1 MRRFLG
7 LMMFICLLFS
17 GNCFAMQFSQ
27 PVQIGAFGQ
36 FPNQGFTFYYGTIIN
51 SGVYFDENDEEKG
64 YKKGIAR
71 MGDGKDALY
80 FHYDLDKDIF
90 KFGDK
95 DIKNTLDRKYFVYNV
110 YKINTDAEIVI
121 YPINPPLMYTFIAKM
136 PNGKFIKYIDT
147 EEITKKY
154 FKYENIEDISYG
166 DLKVQ
171 DNILTMRYF
180 RKDKNLHEDEFFE
193 GKIYLKWNDE
203 KQNFDVIID
212 GKEFI
217 KRLSV

>member
-1 MRRFLG
+1 M
-7 LMMFICLLFS
+7 
-17 GNCFAMQFSQ
+17 
-27 PVQIGAFGQ
+27 
-36 FPNQGFTFYYGTIIN
+36 
-51 SGVYFDENDEEKG
+51 
-64 YKKGIAR
+64 
-71 MGDGKDALY
+71 
-80 FHYDLDKDIF
+80 DKDIF

-95 DIKNTLDRKYFVYNV
+95 DIKNTIDRKYFVYNV

-212 GKEFI
+212 GKEFV